1 MDPIGAISLVS
12 LLLILA
18 ICAGMLVRRFVY
30 RKELAELKKN
40 AGRRELTFRH
50 RILGKVDISS
60 CCD

>member
-1 MDPIGAISLVS
+1 MKENYPYCMPLSWKLGQWL
-12 LLLILA
+12 
-18 ICAGMLVRRFVY
+18 
-30 RKELAELKKN
+30 RKNLPLFGSRKN

>member
-1 MDPIGAISLVS
+1 MVS

-18 ICAGMLVRRFVY
+18 MCAGMLVRRFVY
-30 RKELAELKKN
+30 GKELAEMKKN